1 MENSIEETIKIIE
14 KMIKSYKEADECG
27 LSNND
32 FKNEIKALEH
42 ILSEYKKVLKENE
55 YMHNELDKQQTTIN
69 KYAKENELAKQSLIK
84 NLNIAD
90 ERNNLLVENQKLKQE
105 NEELK
110 KRIPSFENGTYLG
123 DYDGLVKFQN
133 ELDKL
138 QKENEELK
146 SKIENKDKYF
156 GLITGLGYDYDGYY
170 NRETSNGNIK
180 DLADL
185 IDELVQAARDG
196 LNDIPYLFDFS
207 LVRKNNQPYQK

>member
-1 MENSIEETIKIIE
+1 MNAEENKAVQDSKNIINIINELNNHKDKDFIGRMYYKSKPIEEILEILLNLIE
-14 KMIKSYKEADECG
+14 K
-27 LSNND
+27 L
-32 FKNEIKALEH
+32 
-42 ILSEYKKVLKENE
+42 
-55 YMHNELDKQQTTIN
+55 
-69 KYAKENELAKQSLIK
+69 
-84 NLNIAD
+84 
-90 ERNNLLVENQKLKQE
+90 QKE

-123 DYDGLVKFQN
+123 DYDGLVKLQN

-138 QKENEELK
+138 QKESKELK

-170 NRETSNGNIK
+170 NRETSNGSMK

-196 LNDIPYLFDFS
+196 LNDIPY
-207 LVRKNNQPYQK
+207 QK